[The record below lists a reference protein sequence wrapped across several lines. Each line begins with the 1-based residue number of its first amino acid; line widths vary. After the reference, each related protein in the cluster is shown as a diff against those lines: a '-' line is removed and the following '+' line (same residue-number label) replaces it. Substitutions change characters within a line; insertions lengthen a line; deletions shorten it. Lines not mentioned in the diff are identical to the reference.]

1 MSDAHFIETIIGVGI
16 LLFAAKLMAELFLRL
31 KLPIVLGE
39 LIAGMVVGPFALGGL
54 EIIDGKQLL
63 QINDEIRVLG
73 EMGAIVILF
82 MAGLEMTPK
91 EFLKGGKAAFV
102 VGTLG
107 VVIPFFAGLA
117 VFQLFGF
124 DVLQSMLIATA
135 LTATSIAISIQ
146 VLNEFGKIK
155 TPEARLIIGAAIVD
169 DILAIAVLSVVTSM
183 AGSEGG
189 VDDIDITEITITI
202 LKVLGFF
209 AIMLVVAVVV
219 IPKIITPRLWKAKGS
234 VEGIATAAFFG
245 AAALAGSIGLSPIV
259 GAFAVGMALSTTKV
273 FEKIEN
279 YIGKIGLIFA
289 PLFFAIMLIVAVVVI
304 PKVITPRIWKAK
316 GSVEGIATAAF
327 FGAAALA
334 GSIGLSP
341 IVGAF
346 AVGMALSTTKVF
358 DKIENYVGKIGLI
371 FAPLFFAIIGAQVDL
386 RAVDLNILALSAVIV
401 IIAVTTKLFGCG
413 LPAMY
418 FLKSKQKGLRVGIGM
433 ISRGEVGL
441 IVAGVGITAGIL
453 TSEVYSTIIIMV
465 VVTTIITPIWLKI
478 EYRKEQKNDKN
489 ESNKTVKQKSE

>member
-1 MSDAHFIETIIGVGI
+1 MTDAHFIETIIGVGI

-39 LIAGMVVGPFALGGL
+39 LIAGMIVGPFALGGL
-54 EIIDGKQLL
+54 QIIDGKQLL
-63 QINDEIRVLG
+63 QINDEIRILG

-107 VVIPFFAGLA
+107 VVIPFFVGLT
-117 VFQLFGF
+117 VFQFFGF
-124 DVLQSMLIATA
+124 DALQSMLIATA

-146 VLNEFGKIK
+146 VLSEFGKIK

-169 DILAIAVLSVVTSM
+169 DILAIAVLSVVTSI
-183 AGSEGG
+183 AGSDGG
-189 VDDIDITEITITI
+189 VDNIDITEIVITI
-202 LKVLGFF
+202 LQVLGFF
-209 AIMLVVAVVV
+209 AIMLIVAVVI
-219 IPKIITPRLWKAKGS
+219 IPKVITPRLWKAKGS
-234 VEGIATAAFFG
+234 VEVVATAAFLG
-245 AAALAGSIGLSPIV
+245 AAALAC
-259 GAFAVGMALSTTKV
+259 
-273 FEKIEN
+273 
-279 YIGKIGLIFA
+279 
-289 PLFFAIMLIVAVVVI
+289 
-304 PKVITPRIWKAK
+304 
-316 GSVEGIATAAF
+316 
-327 FGAAALA
+327 
-334 GSIGLSP
+334 SIGLSP

-386 RAVDLNILALSAVIV
+386 RAVNLEILVLSAIIV
-401 IIAVTTKLFGCG
+401 VVAVTTKLFGCG

-418 FLKSKQKGLRVGIGM
+418 FLKSKQQGLRVGIGM

-441 IVAGVGITAGIL
+441 IVAGVGVTAGIL
-453 TSEVYSTIIIMV
+453 ENDVYSTIIIMV
-465 VVTTIITPIWLKI
+465 VVTTIITPIWLKL
-478 EYRKEQKNDKN
+478 EYRKEQKNEDN
-489 ESNKTVKQKSE
+489 ASNKTVESKSE

>member
-1 MSDAHFIETIIGVGI
+1 MSEAHFIETIIGVGI

-39 LIAGMVVGPFALGGL
+39 LLAGMIVGPFALGGF
-54 EIIDGKQLL
+54 IAVDGKQLL
-63 QINDEIRVLG
+63 QINDEIKILG

-91 EFLKGGKAAFV
+91 EFLRGGKASFT

-124 DVLQSMLIATA
+124 DALESMLIATA

-146 VLNEFGKIK
+146 VLSEFGKIK

-169 DILAIAVLSVVTSM
+169 DILAIAVLSVVTSI
-183 AGSEGG
+183 AGSDGG
-189 VDDIDITEITITI
+189 VDNIDITEITITI

-273 FEKIEN
+273 F
-279 YIGKIGLIFA
+279 
-289 PLFFAIMLIVAVVVI
+289 
-304 PKVITPRIWKAK
+304 
-316 GSVEGIATAAF
+316 
-327 FGAAALA
+327 
-334 GSIGLSP
+334 
-341 IVGAF
+341 
-346 AVGMALSTTKVF
+346 
-358 DKIENYVGKIGLI
+358 DKIESYIGKIGLI

-386 RAVDLNILALSAVIV
+386 RAVDLNILILSGVIV
-401 IIAVTTKLFGCG
+401 VVAVATKLFGCG

-418 FLKSKQKGLRVGIGM
+418 FLKSKQKGMRVGIGM

-441 IVAGVGITAGIL
+441 IVAGVGVTAGVL

-478 EYRKEQKNDKN
+478 EYRKEQKSGGGASEIKS
-489 ESNKTVKQKSE
+489 EQKSE

>member
-39 LIAGMVVGPFALGGL
+39 LIAGMIVGPFALGGL
-54 EIIDGKQLL
+54 QIIDGKQLL
-63 QINDEIRVLG
+63 QINDEIRILG

-107 VVIPFFAGLA
+107 VVIPFFVGLT

-124 DVLQSMLIATA
+124 DALQSMLIATA

-146 VLNEFGKIK
+146 VLSEFGKIK

-169 DILAIAVLSVVTSM
+169 DILAIAVLSVVTSI
-183 AGSEGG
+183 AGSDGG
-189 VDDIDITEITITI
+189 VDNIDITEIVITI
-202 LKVLGFF
+202 LQVLG
-209 AIMLVVAVVV
+209 
-219 IPKIITPRLWKAKGS
+219 
-234 VEGIATAAFFG
+234 
-245 AAALAGSIGLSPIV
+245 
-259 GAFAVGMALSTTKV
+259 
-273 FEKIEN
+273 
-279 YIGKIGLIFA
+279 
-289 PLFFAIMLIVAVVVI
+289 FFAIMLIVAVVVI
-304 PKVITPRIWKAK
+304 PKLITPRIWKAK

-371 FAPLFFAIIGAQVDL
+371 FAPLFFEIIGAQVDL
-386 RAVDLNILALSAVIV
+386 RAVDLNIMILSGAIIIV
-401 IIAVTTKLFGCG
+401 AVTTKLFGCG

-418 FLKSKQKGLRVGIGM
+418 FLKSKQQGLRVGIGM

-441 IVAGVGITAGIL
+441 IVAGVGVTAGVL

-478 EYRKEQKNDKN
+478 EYRKEQRNDNN
-489 ESNKTVKQKSE
+489 ESNKTVEAKSE

>member
-1 MSDAHFIETIIGVGI
+1 MSEAHFIETIIGVGI

-39 LIAGMVVGPFALGGL
+39 LLAGMIVGPFALGGFFV
-54 EIIDGKQLL
+54 IDGKQLL
-63 QINDEIRVLG
+63 QINDEIKILG

-82 MAGLEMTPK
+82 MAGLEMTPR
-91 EFLKGGKAAFV
+91 EFLKGGKASFT

-124 DVLQSMLIATA
+124 DALQSMLIATA

-146 VLNEFGKIK
+146 VLSEFGKIK
-155 TPEARLIIGAAIVD
+155 TPEARLIIGAAVVD
-169 DILAIAVLSVVTSM
+169 DILAIAVLSVVSSI
-183 AGSEGG
+183 AASDGG
-189 VDDIDITEITITI
+189 VDNIDITQVTWTI
-202 LKVLGFF
+202 LQVLG
-209 AIMLVVAVVV
+209 
-219 IPKIITPRLWKAKGS
+219 
-234 VEGIATAAFFG
+234 
-245 AAALAGSIGLSPIV
+245 
-259 GAFAVGMALSTTKV
+259 
-273 FEKIEN
+273 
-279 YIGKIGLIFA
+279 
-289 PLFFAIMLIVAVVVI
+289 FFAIMLIVAVVVI

-358 DKIENYVGKIGLI
+358 EKVESYVGKIGLI

-386 RAVDLNILALSAVIV
+386 RAVDLNILILSGAVIV
-401 IIAVTTKLFGCG
+401 VAVVTKLFGCG
-413 LPAMY
+413 LPAMW
-418 FLKSKQKGLRVGIGM
+418 FLKSKAQGMRVGIGM

-441 IVAGVGITAGIL
+441 IVAGVGVTAGIL
-453 TSEVYSTIIIMV
+453 TSEVYSTIVIMV
-465 VVTTIITPIWLKI
+465 AVTTIITPIWLKI
-478 EYRKEQKNDKN
+478 EYRKEQKKGDDP
-489 ESNKTVKQKSE
+489 SKTKPEPTIE

>member
-1 MSDAHFIETIIGVGI
+1 MSEAHFIETIIGVGI

-39 LIAGMVVGPFALGGL
+39 LIAGMIVGPFALGGL
-54 EIIDGKQLL
+54 QIIDGKQLL
-63 QINDEIRVLG
+63 QINDEIKILG

-91 EFLKGGKAAFV
+91 EFLKGGKAALV

-107 VVIPFFAGLA
+107 VVIPFFVGLT

-124 DVLQSMLIATA
+124 DALQSMLIATA

-146 VLNEFGKIK
+146 VLSEFGKLK
-155 TPEARLIIGAAIVD
+155 TPEARLIIGAAIID
-169 DILAIAVLSVVTSM
+169 DILAIAVLSVVTSI
-183 AGSEGG
+183 AGTDGG
-189 VDDIDITEITITI
+189 VDNIDITEVTITI
-202 LKVLGFF
+202 LQVLGFF
-209 AIMLVVAVVV
+209 
-219 IPKIITPRLWKAKGS
+219 G
-234 VEGIATAAFFG
+234 
-245 AAALAGSIGLSPIV
+245 
-259 GAFAVGMALSTTKV
+259 
-273 FEKIEN
+273 
-279 YIGKIGLIFA
+279 
-289 PLFFAIMLIVAVVVI
+289 IMLIVSVVVI

-346 AVGMALSTTKVF
+346 AVGMALSTSKVF

-401 IIAVTTKLFGCG
+401 VVAVTTKLFGCG

-478 EYRKEQKNDKN
+478 EYRKEQKNDNNK
-489 ESNKTVKQKSE
+489 SNKTIEPKSE

>member
-1 MSDAHFIETIIGVGI
+1 MSEAHFIETIIGVGI

-39 LIAGMVVGPFALGGL
+39 LIAGMIVGPFALGGL
-54 EIIDGKQLL
+54 QIIDGKQLL
-63 QINDEIRVLG
+63 QINDEIRILG

-107 VVIPFFAGLA
+107 VVIPFFVGLT

-124 DVLQSMLIATA
+124 DALQSMLIATA

-146 VLNEFGKIK
+146 VLSEFGKIK

-169 DILAIAVLSVVTSM
+169 DILAIAVLSVVTSI
-183 AGSEGG
+183 AGSDGG
-189 VDDIDITEITITI
+189 VDNIDITEITITI

-219 IPKIITPRLWKAKGS
+219 IPKI
-234 VEGIATAAFFG
+234 
-245 AAALAGSIGLSPIV
+245 
-259 GAFAVGMALSTTKV
+259 
-273 FEKIEN
+273 
-279 YIGKIGLIFA
+279 
-289 PLFFAIMLIVAVVVI
+289 
-304 PKVITPRIWKAK
+304 ITPRIWKAK

-358 DKIENYVGKIGLI
+358 DKIESYIGKIGLI

-386 RAVDLNILALSAVIV
+386 RAVDLNILMLSGIIV
-401 IIAVTTKLFGCG
+401 VVAVTTKLFGCG

-418 FLKSKQKGLRVGIGM
+418 FLKSKQKGMRVGIGM

-441 IVAGVGITAGIL
+441 IVAGVGVTAGIL

-478 EYRKEQKNDKN
+478 EYRKEQKSGDGASEIK
-489 ESNKTVKQKSE
+489 SKQKLE

>member
-1 MSDAHFIETIIGVGI
+1 MSEVHFIETIIGVGI

-39 LIAGMVVGPFALGGL
+39 LIAGMIVGPFALGGL
-54 EIIDGKQLL
+54 QIIDGKQLL
-63 QINDEIRVLG
+63 QINDEIKILG

-107 VVIPFFAGLA
+107 VVIPFFVGLA

-124 DVLQSMLIATA
+124 DALQSMLIATA

-146 VLNEFGKIK
+146 VLSEFGKLK
-155 TPEARLIIGAAIVD
+155 TPEARLIIGAAIID
-169 DILAIAVLSVVTSM
+169 DILAIAVLSVVTSI
-183 AGSEGG
+183 AGTDGG
-189 VDDIDITEITITI
+189 VDNIDITEVTITI
-202 LKVLGFF
+202 LQVLGFF
-209 AIMLVVAVVV
+209 
-219 IPKIITPRLWKAKGS
+219 G
-234 VEGIATAAFFG
+234 
-245 AAALAGSIGLSPIV
+245 
-259 GAFAVGMALSTTKV
+259 
-273 FEKIEN
+273 
-279 YIGKIGLIFA
+279 
-289 PLFFAIMLIVAVVVI
+289 IMLIVSVVVI

-346 AVGMALSTTKVF
+346 AVGMALSTSKVF

-386 RAVDLNILALSAVIV
+386 RAVDLNILLLSAVIV
-401 IIAVTTKLFGCG
+401 VVAVTTKLFGCG